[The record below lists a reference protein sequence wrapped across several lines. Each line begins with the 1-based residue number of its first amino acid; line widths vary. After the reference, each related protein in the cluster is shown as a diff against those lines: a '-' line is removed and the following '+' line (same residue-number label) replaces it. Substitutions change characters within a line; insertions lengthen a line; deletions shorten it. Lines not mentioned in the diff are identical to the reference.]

1 MEESILLPYSIFMI
15 MLSFVILNI
24 VGFKPFMKLF
34 IVVYLVIVEIATWK
48 WGSKWLLIGSIG
60 FILLSMS
67 YTRWA
72 LYEKYKSI
80 RDDENE
86 DDDDA
91 VR

>member
-1 MEESILLPYSIFMI
+1 MI

-48 WGSKWLLIGSIG
+48 WGSKCLLIGSIS

-72 LYEKYKSI
+72 LYKKYKSI